1 MNYSADEHEYM
12 ELKAQFAVEAEE
24 ERKRIREQQDKLERL
39 MEKDPEMGSEDFV
52 SEVKGLFHKLQDAL
66 READR
71 REKHDPER
79 YYWHPEE
86 VANRKWCE
94 QNKVN

>member
-1 MNYSADEHEYM
+1 MDNNDFTKK
-12 ELKAQFAVEAEE
+12 ELEVLFDVVNVYDPND
-24 ERKRIREQQDKLERL
+24 ISHVY
-39 MEKDPEMGSEDFV
+39 PEMGSEDFV

-71 REKHDPER
+71 REKHDPEK